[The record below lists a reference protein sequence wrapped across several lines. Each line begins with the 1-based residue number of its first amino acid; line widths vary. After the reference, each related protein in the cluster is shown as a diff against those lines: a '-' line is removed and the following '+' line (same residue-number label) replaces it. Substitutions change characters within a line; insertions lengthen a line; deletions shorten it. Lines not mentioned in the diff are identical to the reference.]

1 MFLVR
6 NSAENRDF
14 FAVIPIAFLDRS
26 AKMYDGFLVIKAYEQ
41 EGIKMLLL
49 FFALSAG
56 IIKVES
62 VKTAGNFLTSILPL
76 LFVPPVV
83 SLLDCWSY
91 IRSHIGGILLIFVL
105 SSFLC
110 FGIAGRITQ
119 HLIRRKED
127 K

>member
-1 MFLVR
+1 MKFLRQVTLI
-6 NSAENRDF
+6 
-14 FAVIPIAFLDRS
+14 FAFAFLGELLRLLIPLPIPAS
-26 AKMYDGFLVIKAYEQ
+26 IYG
-41 EGIKMLLL
+41 MLLL
-49 FFALSAG
+49 FFALSTG